1 MYNLKLLWCVVEATE
16 NKNPIFA
23 TPGTRQYTQPTR
35 LRPAPRAPIN
45 NNDWPMK
52 KKSEPRA
59 RELELSRHI
68 PADHIYGTVSCP
80 QRRETGLRSSAR
92 LPLAWLMSILEK
104 KAGDM
109 GHSGHRLGRRFDQ
122 KSGRS
127 GHTLVGFVRTVWSK
141 RVSLR
146 SRPARWV

>member
-109 GHSGHRLGRRFDQ
+109 GHSGHRLGE
-122 KSGRS
+122 
-127 GHTLVGFVRTVWSK
+127 TIWSK
-141 RVSLR
+141 IREKRTNPCWVCQDSLIKEGELEK
-146 SRPARWV
+146 